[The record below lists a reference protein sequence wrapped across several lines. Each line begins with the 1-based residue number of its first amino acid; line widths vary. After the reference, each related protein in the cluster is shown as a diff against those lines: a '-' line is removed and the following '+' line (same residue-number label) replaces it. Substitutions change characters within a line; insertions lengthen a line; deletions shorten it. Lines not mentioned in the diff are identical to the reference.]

1 MIPTNRDYVDLY
13 QTDAAAINHELEVA
27 FELFKH
33 FMHYCRES
41 DISIR
46 ELVDF
51 SGAAPQTFEMRKKS
65 VLTRKLYLINYQVP
79 QP

>member
-1 MIPTNRDYVDLY
+1 MIPTNRDYVDFH
-13 QTDAAAINHELEVA
+13 QAEEAAIKRELEVA
-27 FELFKH
+27 CGFFKA
-33 FMHYCRES
+33 FMHFCQES

-46 ELVDF
+46 ELADF